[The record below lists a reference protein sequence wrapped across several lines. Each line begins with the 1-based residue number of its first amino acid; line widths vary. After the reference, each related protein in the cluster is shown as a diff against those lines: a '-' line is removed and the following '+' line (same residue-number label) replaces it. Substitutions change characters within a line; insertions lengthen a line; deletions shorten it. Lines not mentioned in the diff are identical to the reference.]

1 MATYQPLVVASSD
14 NVAACRIMIMSLHSY
29 HDNVT
34 ALVSWFNYKFSNT
47 VEQRMIPGGS
57 NDERHMHMQYLA
69 SCEALL
75 HAVMYVL

>member
-1 MATYQPLVVASSD
+1 MRLIHGYIDQPLVVASSD
-14 NVAACRIMIMSLHSY
+14 NVA
-29 HDNVT
+29 

-47 VEQRMIPGGS
+47 VEQRKIPGGS